1 MKIRAV
7 FSGAASI
14 VRLVVSLSW
23 MWITLG
29 WKVRR
34 ARKAF
39 EKQLTKEG
47 MSEEDAKRLSRQYA
61 SLKDKIVKGLWSALT
76 KK

>member
-1 MKIRAV
+1 MKIRAILD
-7 FSGAASI
+7 GASSI
-14 VRLVVSLSW
+14 IKLAVSLFW
-23 MWITLG
+23 VWITLG
-29 WKVRR
+29 WRVRK

-47 MSEEDAKRLSRQYA
+47 MSKEDAERLSRQYA
-61 SLKDKIVKGLWSALT
+61 YLKDEIVNGVWSALT

>member
-7 FSGAASI
+7 LSGASSI
-14 VRLVVSLSW
+14 LRLLISLFW

-29 WKVRR
+29 WRVRK

-47 MSEEDAKRLSRQYA
+47 MSKEDAKRLSRQYV
-61 SLKDKIVKGLWSALT
+61 SLKDKIVNGVWSALT
-76 KK
+76 KR

>member
-7 FSGAASI
+7 LSGASSI
-14 VRLVVSLSW
+14 IKLLVSLFW

-29 WKVRR
+29 WRVRK

-39 EKQLTKEG
+39 EKQLMREG
-47 MSEEDAKRLSRQYA
+47 MSKRDAKRLSRQYV
-61 SLKDKIVKGLWSALT
+61 SLKDNIMDAVWSSVT
-76 KK
+76 KR